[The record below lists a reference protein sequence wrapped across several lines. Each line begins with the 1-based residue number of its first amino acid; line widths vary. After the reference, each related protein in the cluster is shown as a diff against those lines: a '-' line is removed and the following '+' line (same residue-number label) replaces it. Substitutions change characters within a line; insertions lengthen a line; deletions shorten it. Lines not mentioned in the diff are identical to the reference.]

1 MKVLKL
7 LALNMALTAG
17 LVYADEAPQQVV
29 VQPRQC
35 IVQVKGVVCS
45 FCAYGVEKNLTKL
58 KFLDTSQFGDGVLM
72 DIHTNRI
79 TLALAP
85 DQPLDLKGI
94 YQAIKKG
101 GYDPVTVYLRLSGKV
116 AKQGNRYVLSTTN
129 TGQVFELSGQ
139 GLEQLPDQQVV
150 DVQGHLDATQIPS
163 FTEGKPV
170 KVLVDQLKASS

>member
-1 MKVLKL
+1 MKFLKI
-7 LALNMALTAG
+7 LALSMVLTASF
-17 LVYADEAPQQVV
+17 VYADETPNEVVAQPHQV
-29 VQPRQC
+29 

-45 FCAYGVEKNLTKL
+45 FCAYGVEKNLSKL
-58 KFLDTSQFGDGVLM
+58 KSLDRFQFGDGVLL

-85 DQPLDLKGI
+85 NQPLDLKGI

-116 AKQGNRYVLSTTN
+116 AKQGNRYVLSTTDS
-129 TGQVFELSGQ
+129 GQVFELSGQ

-163 FTEGKPV
+163 FTEGQPV
-170 KVLVDQLKASS
+170 KVLVDQLEVSS